1 MYYRHACISN
11 LQLLILLLVNIL
23 ACCRQR
29 IRRIN
34 IITIRV
40 IRYHIH
46 HHQQHGS
53 IKEDTKQQSRHRWH
67 KEVRDDDCKEEVK
80 DYIGEEACI

>member
-1 MYYRHACISN
+1 M
-11 LQLLILLLVNIL
+11 ILLLVNIL

-40 IRYHIH
+40 IKYYNY
-46 HHQQHGS
+46 HQQHGS
-53 IKEDTKQQSRHRWH
+53 IKEDTKQQSRHRWFD
-67 KEVRDDDCKEEVK
+67 EVNGDDDDSKEEVE
-80 DYIGEEACI
+80 DYIDEEACV